1 MTSLKL
7 LAVASAT
14 VMLTAGSAAAG
25 PWDGIPNRCC
35 CYFVFY
41 DGSGGAGGGCASTC
55 SDATQDVYA
64 ELSLYGYDIGDL
76 VGNGEMICY
85 APGDRPVGLGGGP
98 IGAGQFN

>member
-14 VMLTAGSAAAG
+14 VILTAGSAAAG
-25 PWDGIPNRCC
+25 PWEGIPPNRHC

-41 DGSGGAGGGCASTC
+41 DGSGGAGACATTSW
-55 SDATQDVYA
+55 DATEEVYA
-64 ELSLYGYDIGDL
+64 KLAAYGYSIEDLIGE
-76 VGNGEMICY
+76 GEMICY